1 MMEKERYKEK
11 MKDEPKKQKMMEIQ
25 RCLKISAMT
34 MDTRYFIQNPN
45 PYALNKNQNQFLFI
59 FNIEPYSRIDLTNQ
73 GVNF

>member
-1 MMEKERYKEK
+1 MEKERYKEK
-11 MKDEPKKQKMMEIQ
+11 RKDEPKKQKTMEIQ

-45 PYALNKNQNQFLFI
+45 PYALNKNQNQFFFI
-59 FNIEPYSRIDLTNQ
+59 NIESYSKIDLTNQ

>member
-11 MKDEPKKQKMMEIQ
+11 RKDEPKKQKTMEIQ

-45 PYALNKNQNQFLFI
+45 PYALNKNQNQFFFI
-59 FNIEPYSRIDLTNQ
+59 NIESYSKIDLTNQ